1 MVGRSR
7 RPLGTL
13 VLALVLALTVARPG
27 AAATGSHAGGHRV
40 AGAQQT
46 GVFESVWG
54 WLAGWWTGQDAGGR
68 GLSSFWEAMGPDIDP
83 DGKAAPRSDVG
94 PDMDPDGKA
103 RPARPVV
110 TNTDVGP
117 EMDPNGK

>member
-27 AAATGSHAGGHRV
+27 AAATGSHSGRHRV
-40 AGAQQT
+40 AGAQKA
-46 GVFESVWG
+46 GPFESVWG
-54 WLAGWWTGQDAGGR
+54 WLAGWWTGQEAGGR
-68 GLSSFWEAMGPDIDP
+68 GLSSFWEA
-83 DGKAAPRSDVG
+83 VG
-94 PDMDPDGKA
+94 PEMDPDGKA
-103 RPARPVV
+103 RPARPVG
-110 TNTDVGP
+110 TTIDMGP